1 MPSLVGSE
9 MCIRDSYDDMVR
21 DVRNCT
27 STIDLRSPAAAD
39 RAVEDLSVRDLLE
52 QIRETTDGDLD
63 FNPAGSAPFGD
74 PPVDTRSGTLP
85 EGESPSGPGRDSNS
99 HGSSGRS
106 SRGGA
111 ASRGG
116 RGSHGGAASR
126 RVVALCRSV
135 PLPDKQRMHPMQ
147 EL

>member
-1 MPSLVGSE
+1 M
-9 MCIRDSYDDMVR
+9 IR
-21 DVRNCT
+21 DVRNYT
-27 STIDLRSPAAAD
+27 KLDPSSPAAAH
-39 RAVEDLSVRDLLE
+39 RAVEDLSVHDLLE
-52 QIRETTDGDLD
+52 RICETTDRDLD
-63 FNPAGSAPFGD
+63 FNPASSEPSGD
-74 PPVDTRSGTLP
+74 LPVDSPSDNSPG
-85 EGESPSGPGRDSNS
+85 GESPSGLGGGSNS

>member
-1 MPSLVGSE
+1 MIWS
-9 MCIRDSYDDMVR
+9 R
-21 DVRNCT
+21 DVRNYT
-27 STIDLRSPAAAD
+27 STIDHSSPHAAD
-39 RAVEDLSVRDLLE
+39 RAFEDLSVRDLLE
-52 QIRETTDGDLD
+52 QIRETTDRD
-63 FNPAGSAPFGD
+63 FDFTPASSEPSGH
-74 PPVDTRSGTLP
+74 PPVDSPSDTSPG
-85 EGESPSGPGRDSNS
+85 GESPSGLGGGSNS